1 MKEKKEAKNVA
12 QVNIS
17 CDNVVFYK
25 YGDNNYMPVL
35 RISVV
40 FPETTFVT
48 REGKT
53 VKKPRHTE
61 DYWMS
66 PFRGYKFQVSA
77 SIDGHTD
84 CGSTE
89 VVGLSNMLLAFEN
102 YERKQTNKS
111 SYASNV
117 SYKDYLGTHSHITT
131 QIYDSMIR
139 SCLMKFTKYPMVIG
153 ERYDGYKLNLVD
165 TKTMNYADGG
175 FSILDPL
182 GYFAEIVSVYMI
194 LETYDDIN
202 EEDPMFI
209 NIDHNLLEEYLYHI
223 PVYDSNEVKIANG
236 IRPLSV

>member
-25 YGDNNYMPVL
+25 YGDNYMPVL

-53 VKKPRHTE
+53 VKKHRHTE

-89 VVGLSNMLLAFEN
+89 VVGLSNILTAFED
-102 YERKQTNKS
+102 YTKEQTNKS
-111 SYASNV
+111 SFTSNV
-117 SYKDYLGTHSHITT
+117 SYEDYLGTHSHIAT
-131 QIYDSMIR
+131 QIYDAMIR

-153 ERYDGYKLNLVD
+153 ERYDGYKLNLID
-165 TKTMNYADGG
+165 NKTMNYTDGG
-175 FSILDPL
+175 ISFLDPL

-194 LETYDDIN
+194 LETYDDIDKEN
-202 EEDPMFI
+202 SMFT
-209 NIDHNLLEEYLYHI
+209 NIDSRLLEEYLYHI

-236 IRPLSV
+236 IKPLNV